1 LDEVSI
7 SAWGQPL
14 QLLSASLNLIPVH
27 NVQRHLT
34 VFCKLIVDPHAYLIA
49 DVSHT
54 AIINN
59 PFSLNLH
66 LWKSKSLNYVNVY
79 SSMVAVPRHK
89 MSRLSGQLLFR
100 ILLSGSDCPLH
111 LYLTL
116 LFSQPHGK
124 SLELG
129 CSHISYNTLPP

>member
-1 LDEVSI
+1 MDEVCI
-7 SAWGQPL
+7 SAWGRPL
-14 QLLSASLNLIPVH
+14 LLLSASLNIIPVC
-27 NVQRHLT
+27 NVRRHLT
-34 VFCKLIVDPHAYLIA
+34 VFCKLIVGPYAYLIA

-66 LWKSKSLNYVNVY
+66 LWKSKSLSYVNIY

-111 LYLTL
+111 RYLTL
-116 LFSQPHGK
+116 LFSHPHGK
-124 SLELG
+124 ILELD
-129 CSHISYNTLPP
+129 CSHISYNTHPP